1 MIQKTNYMARLSQF
15 QISNCTWTLLETLGE
30 IGIKNC
36 PNIHALIISNQSD
49 GFGTLLTITEANY
62 MRFNEF
68 KKGQIVKWKDEIGEV
83 NFIDKMYITLCL
95 HRWNKDPEIAKHLK
109 PPPLKKKQK
118 SKVFLWAL
126 NLNES
131 KKI

>member
-1 MIQKTNYMARLSQF
+1 M
-15 QISNCTWTLLETLGE
+15 LETLGE

-68 KKGQIVKWKDEIGEV
+68 KKGQVVRWKDEIGEV
-83 NFIDKMYITLCL
+83 NFIDKMYITITL
-95 HRWNKDPEIAKHLK
+95 HRWKKSPELAEGSCYPYGEVNLLCNNIYWDDLE
-109 PPPLKKKQK
+109 LVNDTEEEK
-118 SKVFLWAL
+118 SSSAMYKSQQGRYEDVQ
-126 NLNES
+126 
-131 KKI
+131 